1 MQAGGKKGYMVL
13 HYDTDDNL
21 TFQKANGMG
30 FSMQKGEKR
39 TNEYTQKKNNSSHDI
54 HRSFGLHQTSV
65 EYNHHLILNKRC
77 EGKGYTA

>member
-1 MQAGGKKGYMVL
+1 MVL

-39 TNEYTQKKNNSSHDI
+39 TNEYTQKKTI
-54 HRSFGLHQTSV
+54 QAMIFIEVLA
-65 EYNHHLILNKRC
+65 YIKLL
-77 EGKGYTA
+77 

>member
-1 MQAGGKKGYMVL
+1 MQAGGKKGYMGL

-39 TNEYTQKKNNSSHDI
+39 TNEYTQKKTI
-54 HRSFGLHQTSV
+54 QAMIFIEVLA
-65 EYNHHLILNKRC
+65 YIKLL
-77 EGKGYTA
+77 